1 MVLREKRIRIVSVS
15 YLFIDT
21 CAGAGV
27 ALVNPEDPSETLVK
41 VNPDGKAQV
50 EALSSL
56 VADIVQEGG
65 RP

>member
-1 MVLREKRIRIVSVS
+1 MS

-27 ALVNPEDPSETLVK
+27 ALVNSEKPSDVLVK

-50 EALSSL
+50 EALPRLPGCGLAWSRL
-56 VADIVQEGG
+56 G
-65 RP
+65 P